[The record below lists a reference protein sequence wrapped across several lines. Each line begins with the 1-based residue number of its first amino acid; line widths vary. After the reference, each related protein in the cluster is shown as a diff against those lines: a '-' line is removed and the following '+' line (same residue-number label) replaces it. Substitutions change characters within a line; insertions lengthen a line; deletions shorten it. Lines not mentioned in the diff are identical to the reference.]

1 MPTDQT
7 LMLRAI
13 TLAARGW
20 GRVHPNPL
28 VGALVVR
35 EAEVVG
41 DGWHAEFGGPHAE
54 RVALD
59 RAGAAAKGATLYST
73 LEPCG
78 HTGKQPPCVDAIVD
92 AEVARVV
99 VANGDPNPL
108 ASGGIARLREA
119 GIVVDVGVL
128 AKEASRQNF
137 RFLHAFSSSRRPFV
151 AIKLAVSMDGK
162 LADATGASRWVSG
175 TEARA
180 WVHWLRAG
188 FGGVAVGGKTA
199 VQDDVRLTV
208 RGELQPRLPPAR
220 VVFDRAGRITP
231 THPIFADAGE
241 VPVVVVVGSEV
252 TARQRA
258 DLELTGAKVLV
269 ADHLDVALEALAAAG
284 VDSLLVE
291 GGGRLAGALLHAAL
305 VDRVYQVQC
314 PVWLGRGVPAWDGL
328 GDTAIDSAPRWKVI
342 ERQSLG
348 CDTLIVMEP

>member
-1 MPTDQT
+1 
-7 LMLRAI
+7 MLRAI

-35 EAEVVG
+35 EAEVIG

-54 RVALD
+54 RVALVA
-59 RAGAAAKGATLYST
+59 AGPAAIGATLYST

-78 HTGKQPPCVDAIVD
+78 HTGKQPPCVDAIID
-92 AEVARVV
+92 AGIARVV

-108 ASGGIARLREA
+108 AGGGIARLRQA
-119 GIVVDVGVL
+119 GMVVDVGVL

-137 RFLHAFSSSRRPFV
+137 RFLHAFSASRRPFV

-162 LADATGASRWVSG
+162 LADAAGASRWVSG
-175 TEARA
+175 AEARA

-188 FGGVAVGGKTA
+188 FGGVAVGGDTA
-199 VQDDVRLTV
+199 VRDDVRLTV
-208 RGELQPRLPPAR
+208 RAELQPRLPPAR
-220 VVFDRAGRITP
+220 VVFDRGGKITP
-231 THPIFADAGE
+231 AHPIFADAGA
-241 VPVVVVVGSEV
+241 VPVVVIVGSQV
-252 TARQRA
+252 IAQRRA

-269 ADHLDVALEALAAAG
+269 ANDLDVALEALGAAG

-291 GGGRLAGALLHAAL
+291 GGGRLAGALLREAL

-314 PVWLGRGVPAWDGL
+314 PVWLGHGMPAWDGL
-328 GDTAIDSAPRWKVI
+328 GDTTIESAPRWTVI